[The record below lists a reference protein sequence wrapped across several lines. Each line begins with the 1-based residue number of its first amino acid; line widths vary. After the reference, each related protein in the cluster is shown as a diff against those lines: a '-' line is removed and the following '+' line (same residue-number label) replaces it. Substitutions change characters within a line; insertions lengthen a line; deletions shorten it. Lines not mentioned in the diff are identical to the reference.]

1 MIAKITFAAH
11 VLDVVDLVAVV
22 PKVELQSTGER
33 SRAGAGAAL
42 KVFVLLLLIS

>member
-11 VLDVVDLVAVV
+11 VIDVVDLVAVV
-22 PKVELQSTGER
+22 PKVELQSTPTGER
-33 SRAGAGAAL
+33 NRAEAAP

>member
-11 VLDVVDLVAVV
+11 VIDVVDLVAVV

-33 SRAGAGAAL
+33 SRAGAAL